1 MEANLFQLALIALM
15 FGMFNRN
22 GPICI
27 LGWAEQ
33 FPVLE
38 GFLIGLILGDPI
50 TGLAVGATI
59 NLVYL
64 VNLDIGTVVVANS
77 HAGATIGVTMA
88 IVAGLD
94 TGAAVA
100 LAAPFAAAATFLT
113 PAIQTINIPFAS
125 RVSAS
130 AKAGNY
136 RAMYAWHWSAWVL
149 SWIIGAVPMFIAL
162 ALGSNVVEGVFNAM
176 PAAVMNGLNEVAKVM
191 PALGIAMGLKM
202 IGSRNGYM
210 AFFILAFVA
219 AETLGLNTLT
229 LVVLAAL
236 GVWIFVAFRKT
247 KAIHDDMVEH
257 VEPEATNGRILNFKT
272 VMKAIWQWY
281 ISFYASIG
289 YEKMSGTGV
298 MVAMVPIMKALYPN
312 DKAKQAEELAK
323 YDCYFQTNPQFNSF
337 ILGMEIAMEEDRA
350 QGAPIDPEAI
360 VATQTSLM
368 GPLAGIGD
376 PVFQTI
382 WKPLVASIGITL
394 ALDGNWIGG
403 IFPFVTTIIFMLV
416 AMYVGAK
423 ASYNG
428 GHGLIGKL
436 FSTGLIDE
444 VTHYA
449 SIIGCV
455 AFGALAANTVTVAC
469 GIEFTIGEAATLNLQ
484 TGLFDAI
491 FPGLLPLALCLV
503 TYYYLAKKEVKI
515 TTMLLIMLIGS
526 IVLGAIGVLA

>member
-1 MEANLFQLALIALM
+1 MEASLFQLALIALM

-22 GPICI
+22 GPLCI

-38 GFLIGLILGDPI
+38 GFLIGLILGDPV

-77 HAGATIGVTMA
+77 HAGAAIGVTMA
-88 IVAGLD
+88 IVGGLD

-113 PAIQTINIPFAS
+113 PAIQTINIPFAN
-125 RVSAS
+125 RVAAN
-130 AKAGNY
+130 AKAANY
-136 RAMYAWHWSAWVL
+136 KAMYAWHWGAWVL
-149 SWIIGAVPMFIAL
+149 SWLVGAVPMFIAL
-162 ALGSNVVEGVFNAM
+162 ALGSTVVADAFAAM
-176 PAAVMNGLNEVAKVM
+176 PPAILNGLNEVAVVM

-202 IGSRNGYM
+202 IGTRKGYM

-219 AETLGLNTLT
+219 AKTLGLNTLT
-229 LVVLAAL
+229 LVVVAAL
-236 GVWIFVAFRKT
+236 AVWMIASFGQAKE
-247 KAIHDDMVEH
+247 IHDDMVGQ
-257 VEPEATNGRILNFKT
+257 VEPELKKEHILSFKT
-272 VMKAIWQWY
+272 VLKSVWLWY
-281 ISFYASIG
+281 IAFYASIG

-298 MVAMVPIMKALYPN
+298 MTAMVPVMKALYPN
-312 DKAKQAEELAK
+312 DKERQGAELAK

-337 ILGMEIAMEEDRA
+337 IMGMEIAMEEDRA
-350 QGAPIDPEAI
+350 QGLPIDSETI
-360 VATQTSLM
+360 IATQTSLM

-403 IFPFVTTIIFMLV
+403 VFPFVTTVIFMLA
-416 AMYVGAK
+416 AMYFGAK

-436 FSTGLIDE
+436 FSSGLIDQ
-444 VTHYA
+444 VTSYA

-455 AFGALAANTVTVAC
+455 AFGALAANTVGVKC

-491 FPGLLPLALCLV
+491 FPGLLPLVLCLV
-503 TYYYLAKKEVKI
+503 TYHYLAKKEVKI
-515 TTMLLIMLIGS
+515 TTMLLVMLLGS
-526 IVLGAIGVLA
+526 IVLGALGILA